1 MAYKLNPFT
10 GLLDT
15 VADWKQYFWNNKL
28 ITEDIVT
35 ADNQNQIMIWDI
47 ELDTDVTITV
57 GDGSDL
63 NII

>member
-1 MAYKLNPFT
+1 MRIKKIDNHILKYLWT
-10 GLLDT
+10 D
-15 VADWKQYFWNNKL
+15 KL

-35 ADNQNQIMIWDI
+35 ADNQNQIMVWDI

-63 NII
+63 III